1 MTAEESLR
9 IVRRGLARE
18 MMTIR
23 LLPSAE
29 ALQRPERAF
38 VRGYRLGYIRAVQST
53 GKRVK
58 RIINTLACQQKEGAG
73 E

>member
-18 MMTIR
+18 MR
-23 LLPSAE
+23 L
-29 ALQRPERAF
+29 
-38 VRGYRLGYIRAVQST
+38 VRGLRRDGTASRYLQGYDAGWLSCLRRIGLVTR
-53 GKRVK
+53 RVM
-58 RIINTLACQQKEGAG
+58 LAIQQKEGEG